1 MIDASKYEFRK
12 NVEIVKDIVDYAHKY
27 GATVEAEL
35 GKLGGVEDD
44 LKVDE
49 KDSFLTDPNEAVEFV
64 KATGVDSLAVAIGTA
79 HGLYKSEPKLDFD
92 RLEKIRSMVDIP

>member
-35 GKLGGVEDD
+35 GKLGG
-44 LKVDE
+44 
-49 KDSFLTDPNEAVEFV
+49 
-64 KATGVDSLAVAIGTA
+64 
-79 HGLYKSEPKLDFD
+79 D
-92 RLEKIRSMVDIP
+92 RF